1 MNFKDLL
8 NRPLPSQSFKESA
21 DDLDDFLE
29 SDNMMDDSELEE
41 SFDGE
46 DDFGMDAE
54 EGCASKAEGCC
65 SKKEGCMSKSEGCGS
80 RTEGC
85 GSKAEGCGS
94 RSEGCG
100 YRSEESDEDDDDEFL
115 DDLDDELDNDGDYDY
130 GDDEDDEEDDECEG
144 DECDEL
150 EEKPAAPLTGEADIQ
165 ADNMMAMAATPML
178 IRDELSAEESVAFFN
193 SSEAEIAVA
202 EGFLTESDIDDV
214 FDDDVFEEGVFAN
227 PNKPF
232 KMTKAAR
239 FKQLYELS
247 LQIEARQHKD
257 PKYKT
262 LQKAYAIER
271 KIKKD
276 WRKKYHA
283 LAMKR
288 AKTYLKKLMTSK
300 SPILN
305 SIGKKLGF
313 KK

>member
-8 NRPLPSQSFKESA
+8 NRPLPSQSFTEST

-29 SDNMMDDSELEE
+29 SDDMMDDSELEE
-41 SFDGE
+41 AFDGE

-54 EGCASKAEGCC
+54 EGCDSKAEGWC
-65 SKKEGCMSKSEGCGS
+65 
-80 RTEGC
+80 
-85 GSKAEGCGS
+85 
-94 RSEGCG
+94 

-115 DDLDDELDNDGDYDY
+115 DDLDDELDIDGDCDY
-130 GDDEDDEEDDECEG
+130 GDEEDDDNEEDDECEG

-247 LQIEARQHKD
+247 LQIEARQHRD

>member
-1 MNFKDLL
+1 MKFEDLL
-8 NRPLPSQSFKESA
+8 NRPLPSQTFTESP
-21 DDLDDFLE
+21 DEVVDDNDMEEGFDNENDDFDLDTE
-29 SDNMMDDSELEE
+29 
-41 SFDGE
+41 
-46 DDFGMDAE
+46 
-54 EGCASKAEGCC
+54 
-65 SKKEGCMSKSEGCGS
+65 EGCGS
-80 RTEGC
+80 G
-85 GSKAEGCGS
+85 AE
-94 RSEGCG
+94 CG
-100 YRSEESDEDDDDEFL
+100 YRNEESDEEDEDDDYL
-115 DDLDDELDNDGDYDY
+115 DDLDDELDNDEDFDY
-130 GDDEDDEEDDECEG
+130 GDDEDDDYDDEDEPEDE
-144 DECDEL
+144 DECAEL
-150 EEKPAAPLTGEADIQ
+150 EEKPAAPLTGEADVQ

-193 SSEAEIAVA
+193 SSEAEIAVS

-214 FDDDVFEEGVFAN
+214 FDEDVYEEGVFAN

-262 LQKAYAIER
+262 LQKAYSVER

-276 WRKKYHA
+276 WRKKYHTLA
-283 LAMKR
+283 LKR
-288 AKTYLKKLMTSK
+288 AKKYLKKLMTSK

>member
-8 NRPLPSQSFKESA
+8 NRPLPSHSFTESA
-21 DDLDDFLE
+21 DD
-29 SDNMMDDSELEE
+29 MMDDKELEE
-41 SFDGE
+41 AFDGE
-46 DDFGMDAE
+46 DDLGMDVE
-54 EGCASKAEGCC
+54 EGCGSKAEGCC
-65 SKKEGCMSKSEGCGS
+65 SKKEGC
-80 RTEGC
+80 
-85 GSKAEGCGS
+85 
-94 RSEGCG
+94 G
-100 YRSEESDEDDDDEFL
+100 YRSEESDEEDDDEFL
-115 DDLDDELDNDGDYDY
+115 DDLDDELDTDDDYDY
-130 GDDEDDEEDDECEG
+130 GDEEDDECEG
-144 DECDEL
+144 DGCDEL

-202 EGFLTESDIDDV
+202 EGFLTESDIDEV

-247 LQIEARQHKD
+247 LQIEARQHND

-276 WRKKYHA
+276 WRKKYNA
-283 LAMKR
+283 LALKR
-288 AKTYLKKLMTSK
+288 AKKYLKKLMTSK

>member
-8 NRPLPSQSFKESA
+8 NRPLPSQSFTEST

-29 SDNMMDDSELEE
+29 SDDMMDDSELEE
-41 SFDGE
+41 AFDGE

-54 EGCASKAEGCC
+54 EGCDSKA
-65 SKKEGCMSKSEGCGS
+65 
-80 RTEGC
+80 
-85 GSKAEGCGS
+85 
-94 RSEGCG
+94 EGCG

-115 DDLDDELDNDGDYDY
+115 DDLDDELDIDGDYDY
-130 GDDEDDEEDDECEG
+130 GDEEDDDNEEDDECEG

-247 LQIEARQHKD
+247 LQIEARQHRD